1 MAKTFSAGPQS
12 KYSIEELDKAA
23 QYYTGNP
30 NAKYSD
36 LTGPENKP
44 LRVKIRKALEYR
56 GGKFVI
62 PGSLPQDSDK
72 VRTSQKLK
80 DFLKGKKTVKQS
92 ELIKKMEELGYKNPK
107 VQVNNIA
114 FDNPNINIIRDVPK
128 DIYGKKESKLYPK
141 SELDKATR
149 GEHKKNPDR
158 ITKTKFEDLNRLE
171 KSKIF
176 TRLNQQGGKYS
187 PFKKINNP
195 LSKEIQKDIKNKFAN
210 LYDDWDFKNNKFGI
224 SNLKENSKVYD
235 RVVNF
240 VTEGKPYELAAD
252 LKTADGWMGAQMDR
266 AVRLGDTRYK
276 PIRKMI
282 NNQSK
287 IIGFIDNT
295 DFGKGDKYLFAEK
308 FITGSN
314 ADGVLMSKHPDFKET
329 KKFRDIANQAK
340 LPVGGA
346 LKNILKEKGI
356 NTSKISLSDLYKYM
370 MGEVGIEGT
379 KNAIEQHHIKG
390 VGVRATG
397 DYQILDRDLNALA
410 REATKE
416 IEAGNLKRVKELEDL
431 GIRVDVGSEAYG
443 TGSGKASS
451 DFLKI
456 KDKVTNFYKNE
467 PEGARIL
474 NVLKTAY
481 ADAGKGSVIQKG
493 MDAEF
498 KCADGCFIKVANSN
512 PQKIIDKVKKEPQKL
527 IRLFRGE
534 SFPQR
539 NTEGMKS
546 LAKNFDTSLDA
557 IKKQSLSGQ
566 WFTPNQQH
574 SLSYLS
580 APGRM
585 KYVDV
590 TPAELESFNRYKD
603 RVNKTNL
610 KYSARPIKQ
619 NVTTS
624 PHHQIIPRY
633 KLKEME
639 KSGRLKTAY
648 DLNPLKNRNI
658 GEMLVKPTAGV
669 LEYNPDLGA
678 FVDSRYPTQKVSDLQ
693 IKNWAAENP
702 MSVKAGTED
711 ALKPIKG
718 NLLKTVGK
726 SLAYVG
732 APLPTA
738 LIDSYFIGKQISEDR
753 PAENIAKDPLN
764 WLGLATMSTL
774 SDISGVSKPG
784 KINTA
789 LRLGMSPGLIRGV
802 SRFAGIPGLA
812 ISTALTAYDQYQKY
826 QNEEGLIYNFFNKV
840 EEPI

>member
-1 MAKTFSAGPQS
+1 MAKTTELGKFISTQRTYPSGDIVGYRVRSPKSGVEQYFGI
-12 KYSIEELDKAA
+12 KTFGTLDKALA
-23 QYYTGNP
+23 EARKYAKEKLKVKVLIGDSEEYLKLRNSKKDLSSARF
-30 NAKYSD
+30 AKY
-36 LTGPENKP
+36 
-44 LRVKIRKALEYR
+44 
-56 GGKFVI
+56 
-62 PGSLPQDSDK
+62 
-72 VRTSQKLK
+72 
-80 DFLKGKKTVKQS
+80 
-92 ELIKKMEELGYKNPK
+92 
-107 VQVNNIA
+107 
-114 FDNPNINIIRDVPK
+114 
-128 DIYGKKESKLYPK
+128 
-141 SELDKATR
+141 
-149 GEHKKNPDR
+149 
-158 ITKTKFEDLNRLE
+158 LN
-171 KSKIF
+171 
-176 TRLNQQGGKYS
+176 
-187 PFKKINNP
+187 
-195 LSKEIQKDIKNKFAN
+195 
-210 LYDDWDFKNNKFGI
+210 
-224 SNLKENSKVYD
+224 
-235 RVVNF
+235 
-240 VTEGKPYELAAD
+240 
-252 LKTADGWMGAQMDR
+252 
-266 AVRLGDTRYK
+266 
-276 PIRKMI
+276 
-282 NNQSK
+282 
-287 IIGFIDNT
+287 DNT
-295 DFGKGDKYLFAEK
+295 DFVPERGKKFTTDGIKQVDNKINFKSDVRRDKRIIPENIKNKVFEDYKAQRAKGERNLSVISRKYFPDLTRDQQSNIIRKILVEKGEDISQFKKVRGPNFDEVKDRGAKVRTGRLNVGKKAAGFSAGRLSDKLVSDIRKLNKDILKMSDKEILSNQKIINAMKINTNVNNLNRGIVAFDKYE
-308 FITGSN
+308 
-314 ADGVLMSKHPDFKET
+314 D
-329 KKFRDIANQAK
+329 
-340 LPVGGA
+340 
-346 LKNILKEKGI
+346 
-356 NTSKISLSDLYKYM
+356 LSP
-370 MGEVGIEGT
+370 
-379 KNAIEQHHIKG
+379 
-390 VGVRATG
+390 
-397 DYQILDRDLNALA
+397 
-410 REATKE
+410 
-416 IEAGNLKRVKELEDL
+416 KEL
-431 GIRVDVGSEAYG
+431 V
-443 TGSGKASS
+443 K
-451 DFLKI
+451 KI
-456 KDKVTNFYKNE
+456 KDRARQGIFWQPEHISSVKGEAKNIYYPNNLQAAPGNIGSFMENFKKMAAEDPNNPLLRKGGQIDKLLSDYNLTVRDPNTKVRLGFKDVIEVDSANKTSNIIKANAASLAGNTNLLEDIKNIYNSE
-467 PEGARIL
+467 PK
-474 NVLKTAY
+474 N
-481 ADAGKGSVIQKG
+481 SVFRKG
-493 MDAEF
+493 MDDIV
-498 KCADGCFIKVANSN
+498 KCADGCFVKVANKN
-512 PQKIIDKVKKEPQKL
+512 PEKTLNKINKEPQKL

-546 LAKNFDTSLDA
+546 LAKNFNTSLDA

-669 LEYNPDLGA
+669 LEYNVDLGA

-693 IKNWAAENP
+693 IKNWATENP

-738 LIDSYFIGKQISEDR
+738 LIDSYFVGKQIAEDR
-753 PAENIAKDPLN
+753 PAAEIAKDPLN

-774 SDISGVSKPG
+774 SEISGVSKPG
-784 KINTA
+784 KMNAA

-812 ISTALTAYDQYQKY
+812 ISTALTAYDQYNKY
-826 QNEEGLIYNFFNKV
+826 KNEEGLIYDFFNKV